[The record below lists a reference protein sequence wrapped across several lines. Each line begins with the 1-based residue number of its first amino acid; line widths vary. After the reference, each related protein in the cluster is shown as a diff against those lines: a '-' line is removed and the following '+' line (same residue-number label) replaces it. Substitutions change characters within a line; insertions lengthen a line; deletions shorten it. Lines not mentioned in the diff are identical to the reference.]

1 MATTLTLIPQDDEGE
16 KILDEFEVRTG
27 LEPEETGDDDERI
40 YPLEGEDHR
49 IEIVETLDDID
60 TEWTQ
65 HLSLGSP
72 G

>member
-1 MATTLTLIPQDDEGE
+1 MATTHTLIPQDDEGE

>member
-1 MATTLTLIPQDDEGE
+1 MATTLTLIPQDDDGE

-27 LEPEETGDDDERI
+27 LEPEQTGDDDERI

-60 TEWTQ
+60 TEWT
-65 HLSLGSP
+65 HHVSLGSP
-72 G
+72 A

>member
-1 MATTLTLIPQDDEGE
+1 MATTLTLIPQDDDGE

-60 TEWTQ
+60 AEWT
-65 HLSLGSP
+65 HHVSLGSP
-72 G
+72 A

>member
-27 LEPEETGDDDERI
+27 LEPEETGDEDERI

-60 TEWTQ
+60 AEWTQ

-72 G
+72 A

>member
-27 LEPEETGDDDERI
+27 LEPEDTGDEDERI

-60 TEWTQ
+60 TEWPK
-65 HLSLGSP
+65 HVALGSP
-72 G
+72 A